1 MEKGEAGTYKGKKPD
16 DLDVKLDENLLDDVE
31 SSDDDEDGPKE
42 ENTQEKKNVEMLVSE
57 CKRKDIELKNQASTS
72 RQVTVPKK
80 TMKPKLV
87 PWTAE

>member
-1 MEKGEAGTYKGKKPD
+1 
-16 DLDVKLDENLLDDVE
+16 
-31 SSDDDEDGPKE
+31 
-42 ENTQEKKNVEMLVSE
+42 MLVSE